1 MYAVEIALLEKDKL
15 GDTLEAMRTWLD
27 RKRFEPTVF
36 RHSLGSSA
44 RVLFHLNFAVDA
56 EATAFADAF
65 GGKVIA

>member
-15 GDTLEAMRTWLD
+15 SDTLEAMRIWLD
-27 RKRFEPTVF
+27 RKRFEPTAF
-36 RHSLGSSA
+36 RYSLAPSA
-44 RVLFHLNFAVDA
+44 RVLFHLNFAADA